1 MNSTEYN
8 IAVAETLDVLSHTN
22 PEYVQKIPDEVIN
35 FLQKNAQEDYK
46 TELNYEDGIENL
58 KLKQK
63 TREILA
69 FIYRNYLCDTREKM
83 KYDKKLMENE
93 KSYQNEIKK
102 IYNDEDLFKNK
113 KNKDN
118 NSEEKKIIEIKNE
131 SIIQK
136 IISKIKRIF
145 SK

>member
-22 PEYVQKIPDEVIN
+22 PEYVQKIPDEVIK

-83 KYDKKLMENE
+83 EYDKKLMENE